1 MNLNA
6 INQQLAHLLQAFD
19 LNQPLGGCSLVIY
32 HRGQCVTALAHG
44 TATVDKTT
52 GARTPWTPHTLAL
65 NFSTGKGV
73 LVTLVHC
80 LVSQGL
86 LDYDTPIAAYWA
98 DFAQHGKAGI
108 TLRDVL
114 SHRANLYDVQQIT
127 HTAKDMLDW
136 QAMVAKVAAM
146 PPTTPA
152 HTDVPTVAYSA
163 LVSGWVLGGLV
174 ERVTGLTLQA
184 ALARYLL
191 APLGLVGQV
200 YFGVPRAIVPEVAQ
214 RLRPPSA
221 NSERSKPVLPAD
233 SATTLAFY
241 QTLPMYADWQ
251 RLAAT
256 DEVLNTQAINALYF
270 TPSQVAPADYQ
281 AALVPEGSRQF
292 NYYHPASLQAKIPA
306 ANGVASAQALATIY
320 AMLANGGQWTIH
332 GKPRTLITPEVFAA
346 LQQVQNQQAD
356 KVMPATMQWRLGYH
370 RVFSRLHAVADGF
383 GHMGYNGSM
392 AWCDPDRQLAVAFV
406 HNYDTT
412 MLNDV
417 RQFILTE
424 QILDFFD
431 NVA

>member
-1 MNLNA
+1 MNYNA
-6 INQQLAHLLQAFD
+6 LNQQLASILQGFD

-32 HRGQCVTALAHG
+32 HRGQCVSALAHG
-44 TATVDKTT
+44 TATIDKAT

-80 LVSQGL
+80 LVAQGL
-86 LDYDTPIAAYWA
+86 LDYDTPIATYWA
-98 DFAQHGKAGI
+98 DFAQNAKDTV

-114 SHRANLYDVQQIT
+114 SHRANLYDVQQVT
-127 HTAKDMLDW
+127 KTAKDMLDW
-136 QAMVAKVAAM
+136 QTMVANVAAM
-146 PPTTPA
+146 TAQSSDTL
-152 HTDVPTVAYSA
+152 TVAYSA
-163 LVSGWVLGGLV
+163 LVSGWILGGLV
-174 ERVTGLTLQA
+174 ERVTELDLQTALT
-184 ALARYLL
+184 RYLL

-200 YFGVPRAIVPEVAQ
+200 YFGVPRDIVPQVAQ
-214 RLRPPSA
+214 QLRPPSA
-221 NSERSKPVLPAD
+221 NSARSKPVLQAD
-233 SATTLAFY
+233 SATTLDFY
-241 QTLPMYADWQ
+241 QQLPMYSDWQ
-251 RLAAT
+251 CLADT
-256 DEVLNTQAINALYF
+256 DAPLNTQAINALYF
-270 TPSQVAPADYQ
+270 TPSQVAPTDYQ

-320 AMLANGGQWTIH
+320 TMLANGGHWIVEGQM
-332 GKPRTLITPEVFAA
+332 RTLITPEVFAS
-346 LQQVQNQQAD
+346 LEQVQNNQPD

-370 RVFSRLHAVADGF
+370 RVFSRLHTVADGF

-392 AWCDPDRQLAVAFV
+392 AWCDPHRQLAVAFI

-431 NVA
+431 NVQL